1 MVGMV
6 SSYSYLMNGLVLY
19 HNRLLS
25 LINPD
30 SGAIFR
36 VLRPA
41 SLQIDGGLAF
51 YSTVSVSIFTY
62 LLLVA
67 VYLRGD
73 E

>member
-25 LINPD
+25 LINSD

-41 SLQIDGGLAF
+41 SL
-51 YSTVSVSIFTY
+51 
-62 LLLVA
+62 
-67 VYLRGD
+67 
-73 E
+73 